1 MSLRVSLYK
10 EILQKKDEL
19 EEARKNGKK
28 VKETDLPQMAVGCE
42 YDGIKR
48 CGFSSHSKYVKRP
61 DKRYPFKPL
70 LEKELKAQ
78 GQNIPQLPCVIWKKK
93 RKPVCDIRTGE
104 VIRYKKEV
112 EKFFGTC
119 AEDNAANCILYDMNP
134 GQSIRTLKEIR
145 FVHPVRTRTL
155 KRERMCVVCRNIFTE
170 P

>member
-28 VKETDLPQMAVGCE
+28 VKETDLPQMAVGCK
-42 YDGIKR
+42 YDGIER
-48 CGFSSHSKYVKRP
+48 CGFSSHNKYVKRP

-93 RKPVCDIRTGE
+93 RKPVCVYEQAR
-104 VIRYKKEV
+104 
-112 EKFFGTC
+112 
-119 AEDNAANCILYDMNP
+119 
-134 GQSIRTLKEIR
+134 
-145 FVHPVRTRTL
+145 
-155 KRERMCVVCRNIFTE
+155 
-170 P
+170 